1 MVYSPNL
8 RFKLVQNPVTQKS
21 NLDNIIVKL
30 NSVNQ
35 SVNEI
40 VSTVGVDFDKEIST
54 IMIITK
60 KGYNLNSTVNF
71 LNKSVA
77 ELQKKRLEDKN
88 IVNKNSTHIYRVTWI
103 IFVKIRF
110 KC

>member
-8 RFKLVQNPVTQKS
+8 RFKLVQNPVTPKIK
-21 NLDNIIVKL
+21 LDNIIVNL
-30 NSVNQ
+30 TTVNQ
-35 SVNEI
+35 TVNDI
-40 VSTVGVDFDKEIST
+40 VSTIAVDFDKEIST

-77 ELQKKRLEDKN
+77 ELQKKDLKIKILLIRTPRLFAGK
-88 IVNKNSTHIYRVTWI
+88 
-103 IFVKIRF
+103 FG
-110 KC
+110 